1 MTATWEK
8 KEGNEGVLT
17 VTVPAEKV
25 NKALDQAFK
34 KVVKQIN
41 VPGFR
46 KGKVPRP
53 IFEQRFGVEAL
64 YQDAVDILL
73 PEAYGEAIEETEI
86 NPVAQPEVNV
96 TQIEKGKDF
105 IFEATVTVEPEVK
118 LGDYKGL
125 EIEKQETDLSDEEL
139 QESIDHSL
147 SHLAEMVVK
156 EDGAVENGD
165 TVNIDFSGSVDGE
178 EFDGGQAEG
187 YDLEIGSGSFIPGFE
202 EQIEGMKTGDEKD
215 VVVTFPEEY
224 HAEEL
229 AGKEATFKTKVNEIK
244 FKDVPELND
253 EIANEL
259 DSDAENVDEY
269 KENLRKRLSEQKATE
284 AENTEKEDK
293 EETSKEDLTEG
304 FEDSKELLKKPAE
317 VKAVKRADVK
327 KITSSS
333 KSETATNIRNE
344 YFSKSNTVILT
355 NSSTFV
361 DSLSAVSLSRGNT
374 PILFTN
380 QSSLDSK
387 TLANLKANKPKKVY
401 ILGGEKS
408 VSNSVVNQLK
418 SLGIIVER
426 IAGHDRYEVNSKVA
440 AKTHNPNTKQKTN
453 ILITSGEN
461 HSDAISSAIL
471 AQNKKAPILFV
482 RKNEV
487 PTSIKGYL
495 LSLKRNNA
503 IGSITIVGGNLSV
516 SQQVESL
523 SLIHI

>member
-8 KEGNEGVLT
+8 KEGNEVVLT

-53 IFEQRFGVEAL
+53 IFEQRFGEEAL

-284 AENTEKEDK
+284 AENTEKEEAINKATENASIDIPEAMINTELDRMIQEFGQRIQQQGLDLQTYYQISGQNEEQLRDQMKDDAEQRVKTNLTLTAIADEENIEVSDEDIDK
-293 EETSKEDLTEG
+293 ELEKMSEQFNISVEDIKSTLGNTDIVKNDVRIQKVIDLLRDNAKYVEATKED
-304 FEDSKELLKKPAE
+304 
-317 VKAVKRADVK
+317 
-327 KITSSS
+327 
-333 KSETATNIRNE
+333 
-344 YFSKSNTVILT
+344 
-355 NSSTFV
+355 
-361 DSLSAVSLSRGNT
+361 
-374 PILFTN
+374 
-380 QSSLDSK
+380 
-387 TLANLKANKPKKVY
+387 
-401 ILGGEKS
+401 
-408 VSNSVVNQLK
+408 
-418 SLGIIVER
+418 
-426 IAGHDRYEVNSKVA
+426 
-440 AKTHNPNTKQKTN
+440 
-453 ILITSGEN
+453 
-461 HSDAISSAIL
+461 
-471 AQNKKAPILFV
+471 
-482 RKNEV
+482 
-487 PTSIKGYL
+487 
-495 LSLKRNNA
+495 
-503 IGSITIVGGNLSV
+503 
-516 SQQVESL
+516 
-523 SLIHI
+523 

>member
-284 AENTEKEDK
+284 AENTEKEEAINKATENASIDIPEAMINTELDRMIQEFGQRIQQQGLDLQTYYQISGQNEEQLRDQMKDDSEQRVKTNLTLTAIADEENIEVSDEDIDK
-293 EETSKEDLTEG
+293 ELEKMSEQFNISVEDIKSTLGNTDIVKNDVRIQKVIDLLRDNAKYVEATKED
-304 FEDSKELLKKPAE
+304 
-317 VKAVKRADVK
+317 
-327 KITSSS
+327 
-333 KSETATNIRNE
+333 
-344 YFSKSNTVILT
+344 
-355 NSSTFV
+355 
-361 DSLSAVSLSRGNT
+361 
-374 PILFTN
+374 
-380 QSSLDSK
+380 
-387 TLANLKANKPKKVY
+387 
-401 ILGGEKS
+401 
-408 VSNSVVNQLK
+408 
-418 SLGIIVER
+418 
-426 IAGHDRYEVNSKVA
+426 
-440 AKTHNPNTKQKTN
+440 
-453 ILITSGEN
+453 
-461 HSDAISSAIL
+461 
-471 AQNKKAPILFV
+471 
-482 RKNEV
+482 
-487 PTSIKGYL
+487 
-495 LSLKRNNA
+495 
-503 IGSITIVGGNLSV
+503 
-516 SQQVESL
+516 
-523 SLIHI
+523 

>member
-118 LGDYKGL
+118 LGDYKEL

-284 AENTEKEDK
+284 AENTEKEEAINKATENASIDIPEAMINTELDRMIQEFGQRIQQQGLDLQTYYQISGQNEEQLRDQMKDDAEQRVKTNLTLTAIADEENIEVSDEDIDK
-293 EETSKEDLTEG
+293 ELEKMSEQFNISVEDIKSTLGNTDIVKNDVRIQKVIDLLRDNAKYVEATKED
-304 FEDSKELLKKPAE
+304 
-317 VKAVKRADVK
+317 
-327 KITSSS
+327 
-333 KSETATNIRNE
+333 
-344 YFSKSNTVILT
+344 
-355 NSSTFV
+355 
-361 DSLSAVSLSRGNT
+361 
-374 PILFTN
+374 
-380 QSSLDSK
+380 
-387 TLANLKANKPKKVY
+387 
-401 ILGGEKS
+401 
-408 VSNSVVNQLK
+408 
-418 SLGIIVER
+418 
-426 IAGHDRYEVNSKVA
+426 
-440 AKTHNPNTKQKTN
+440 
-453 ILITSGEN
+453 
-461 HSDAISSAIL
+461 
-471 AQNKKAPILFV
+471 
-482 RKNEV
+482 
-487 PTSIKGYL
+487 
-495 LSLKRNNA
+495 
-503 IGSITIVGGNLSV
+503 
-516 SQQVESL
+516 
-523 SLIHI
+523 

>member
-8 KEGNEGVLT
+8 KEGNESVLT

-284 AENTEKEDK
+284 AENTEKEEAINKATENASIDIPEAMINTELDRMIQEFGQRIQQQGLDLQTYYQISGQNEEQLRDQMKDDAEQRVKTNLTLTAIADEENIEVSDEDIDK
-293 EETSKEDLTEG
+293 ELEKMSEQFNISVEDIKSTLGNTDIVKNDVRIQKVIDLLRDNAKYVEATKED
-304 FEDSKELLKKPAE
+304 
-317 VKAVKRADVK
+317 
-327 KITSSS
+327 
-333 KSETATNIRNE
+333 
-344 YFSKSNTVILT
+344 
-355 NSSTFV
+355 
-361 DSLSAVSLSRGNT
+361 
-374 PILFTN
+374 
-380 QSSLDSK
+380 
-387 TLANLKANKPKKVY
+387 
-401 ILGGEKS
+401 
-408 VSNSVVNQLK
+408 
-418 SLGIIVER
+418 
-426 IAGHDRYEVNSKVA
+426 
-440 AKTHNPNTKQKTN
+440 
-453 ILITSGEN
+453 
-461 HSDAISSAIL
+461 
-471 AQNKKAPILFV
+471 
-482 RKNEV
+482 
-487 PTSIKGYL
+487 
-495 LSLKRNNA
+495 
-503 IGSITIVGGNLSV
+503 
-516 SQQVESL
+516 
-523 SLIHI
+523 